1 MVLKM
6 GTNNKQAT
14 PIIKTVFLSKEV
26 EPKGSFFCSGGM
38 KEPFIFMLIKKAGMK
53 KQTIDGSI
61 VLMMILP
68 VVTWFPIQSMVVV
81 TSPIGLQAPPAFA
94 DITIRPAN
102 ISLSL

>member
-1 MVLKM
+1 MVLKI
-6 GTNNKQAT
+6 GTNNKQAI

-38 KEPFIFMLIKKAGMK
+38 KEPFIFILINRAGTT
-53 KQTIDGSI
+53 KQTSDGRI
-61 VLMMILP
+61 VLIMILP
-68 VVTWFPIQSMVVV
+68 VVIWFPIQSMVVV

-94 DITIRPAN
+94 EITTSPAN